1 METQEKTI
9 LTYVKAD
16 GSAPFNDWL
25 EALRDRKARA
35 IIRTRINRVRLGNLG
50 DCKSVGEGVS
60 ELRIKFGA
68 GYRVYFG
75 QEGDTLIILLS
86 GGAKSSQNKDI
97 KLAKKYWQD
106 YQRRGNDWHWF
117 RRMGKSKPLPKVS

>member
-1 METQEKTI
+1 MEAQEKTV
-9 LTYVKAD
+9 LTYVQTD

-25 EALRDRKARA
+25 EALQDRKARA
-35 IIRTRINRVRLGNLG
+35 IIRTRINRIRLGNLG

-75 QEGDTLIILLS
+75 QAGHTIIILLS
-86 GGAKSSQNKDI
+86 GGDKSSQDRDI
-97 KLAKKYWQD
+97 KQAKKYWQD
-106 YQRRGNDWHWF
+106 YQRRGND
-117 RRMGKSKPLPKVS
+117 

>member
-1 METQEKTI
+1 MF

-25 EALRDRKARA
+25 EALKDKKARA
-35 IIRTRINRVRLGNLG
+35 IIRTKINRVRLGNLG
-50 DCKSVGEGVS
+50 DCKSVGEGVN

-75 QEGDTLIILLS
+75 QERDTIIILLS
-86 GGAKSSQNKDI
+86 GGDKSSQNRDI
-97 KLAKKYWQD
+97 NQAKQYWKD
-106 YQRRGNDWHWF
+106 YQRRDND
-117 RRMGKSKPLPKVS
+117 

>member
-1 METQEKTI
+1 MEAREKTI

-25 EALRDRKARA
+25 LTLRNRKARA
-35 IIRTRINRVRLGNLG
+35 LIRTRINRVRLGNLG

-75 QEGDTLIILLS
+75 QEGDTIIILLS
-86 GGAKSSQNKDI
+86 GGDKSSQDKDI
-97 KLAKKYWQD
+97 KQAKKYWQD
-106 YQRRGNDWHWF
+106 YQRRGND
-117 RRMGKSKPLPKVS
+117 

>member
-1 METQEKTI
+1 MEAQEKTI
-9 LTYVKAD
+9 LTYVQAD

-25 EALRDRKARA
+25 EALKDRKARA

-60 ELRIKFGA
+60 ELKIKFGA

-75 QEGDTLIILLS
+75 QFGDTIIILLS
-86 GGAKSSQNKDI
+86 GGDKSSQNKDI
-97 KLAKKYWQD
+97 KQAKKYWQD
-106 YQRRGNDWHWF
+106 YQRRGND
-117 RRMGKSKPLPKVS
+117 

>member
-1 METQEKTI
+1 MESQEKTI
-9 LTYVKAD
+9 LIYVKED
-16 GSAPFNDWL
+16 GSTPFNDWL

-68 GYRVYFG
+68 GYRIYFG
-75 QEGDTLIILLS
+75 QEGDTIIILLS
-86 GGAKSSQNKDI
+86 GGDKSSQNKDI
-97 KLAKKYWQD
+97 KQALTYWQD
-106 YQRRGNDWHWF
+106 YKRRGNEQ
-117 RRMGKSKPLPKVS
+117 K

>member
-1 METQEKTI
+1 MEAQEKTI

-50 DCKSVGEGVS
+50 DCKSVGDGVS

-75 QEGDTLIILLS
+75 QEGNTIIILLS
-86 GGAKSSQNKDI
+86 GGDKSSQNKDI
-97 KLAKKYWQD
+97 KQAKKYWQN
-106 YQRRGNDWHWF
+106 YTRRGND
-117 RRMGKSKPLPKVS
+117 

>member
-1 METQEKTI
+1 MEAKEKTI

-35 IIRTRINRVRLGNLG
+35 IVRARLNRIRLGNLG
-50 DCKSVGEGVS
+50 DCKSVGEGVK

-75 QEGDTLIILLS
+75 QEGDAIVILLS
-86 GGAKSSQNKDI
+86 GGDKSSQDKDI
-97 KLAKKYWQD
+97 RQAKKYWQD
-106 YQRRGNDWHWF
+106 YQERSND
-117 RRMGKSKPLPKVS
+117 

>member
-1 METQEKTI
+1 MEAQEKTI
-9 LTYVKAD
+9 LTYVKTD

-50 DCKSVGEGVS
+50 DCKSVGEAVS

-75 QEGDTLIILLS
+75 QEGDTIIILLS
-86 GGAKSSQNKDI
+86 GGDKSSQNKDI

-106 YQRRGNDWHWF
+106 YKRRGND
-117 RRMGKSKPLPKVS
+117 

>member
-1 METQEKTI
+1 MDAKERTI

-25 EALRDRKARA
+25 EALKDRKARA

-50 DCKSVGEGVS
+50 DCKSVGQGVN

-75 QEGDTLIILLS
+75 KEGDTIIILLS
-86 GGAKSSQNKDI
+86 GGDKSSQNKDI
-97 KLAKKYWQD
+97 DRAKQYWKD
-106 YQRRGNDWHWF
+106 YQRRNDD
-117 RRMGKSKPLPKVS
+117 

>member
-1 METQEKTI
+1 MEAQEKTI

-25 EALRDRKARA
+25 ENLKDRKARA
-35 IIRTRINRVRLGNLG
+35 IVRTRINRIRLGNLG

-75 QEGDTLIILLS
+75 QEGDTIIILLS
-86 GGAKSSQNKDI
+86 GGDKSSQDKDI
-97 KLAKKYWQD
+97 KQAKTYWQD
-106 YQRRGNDWHWF
+106 YKRRGND
-117 RRMGKSKPLPKVS
+117 